1 MESSNNESFE
11 KLRDAMQNGEDWAFT
26 LFFTKHYDQLVRFA
40 KKKLGSFP
48 LRTFD
53 EEDLAQSAMKSLF
66 RNLRE
71 NRYEA
76 QDSIEL
82 WKILITITKRKLI
95 DRLRKHLAK
104 KHGSGKVR
112 GPSVFGLKG
121 NGGGFHEHPDTK
133 QSMTPDAQVELLE
146 ITDMLFQLLD
156 DDKTY
161 KVAQLLL
168 AGCSI
173 NDIAE
178 ELDCVRRTVERRI
191 KHIRELWSEV
201 LNDER

>member
-26 LFFTKHYDQLVRFA
+26 TFFNKHYDELVQFA

-66 RNLRE
+66 KNLRE

-95 DRLRKHLAK
+95 DRLRKHLAI
-104 KHGSGKVR
+104 KHGSGAVR
-112 GPSVFGLKG
+112 GHSVWGE
-121 NGGGFHEHPDTK
+121 GGFHEHQDPRQNLAPDV
-133 QSMTPDAQVELLE
+133 QVELIE
-146 ITDMLFQLLD
+146 TTDLLFQLLED
-156 DDKTY
+156 EKTFT
-161 KVAQLLL
+161 VAQLLL
-168 AGCSI
+168 AGYSI

-178 ELDCVRRTVERRI
+178 ELGCVRRTVERRI
-191 KHIRELWSEV
+191 AHIRKLWGEV
-201 LNDER
+201 LNDEG